1 MEIDSWNLIRYLL
14 YLAGLSKQSQ
24 YLFYNVSKGG
34 FSSHDLID
42 NFDLY
47 LSSRKYLIKTAKW
60 PYFLFLEKSLWN
72 PAQFAG
78 RDKEKLIQKTLLGV
92 ENYWQRQLHRG
103 EAALYLCRREG
114 ERDHSKKA
122 QSQYSILVKS
132 NISSPCSKPTSLL
145 RSEMWSWL

>member
-1 MEIDSWNLIRYLL
+1 MKEGDTSNLKCFSNVSYFQRMQWQRSLQPFGRSVTKMTYLYKQLFFWFTTPHLSLSIEIPLLNLKQTSSYSQQFILGTTKLGNNMEIDSWNLIRYLL

-60 PYFLFLEKSLWN
+60 PYFLF
-72 PAQFAG
+72 
-78 RDKEKLIQKTLLGV
+78 
-92 ENYWQRQLHRG
+92 
-103 EAALYLCRREG
+103 
-114 ERDHSKKA
+114 
-122 QSQYSILVKS
+122 
-132 NISSPCSKPTSLL
+132 
-145 RSEMWSWL
+145 